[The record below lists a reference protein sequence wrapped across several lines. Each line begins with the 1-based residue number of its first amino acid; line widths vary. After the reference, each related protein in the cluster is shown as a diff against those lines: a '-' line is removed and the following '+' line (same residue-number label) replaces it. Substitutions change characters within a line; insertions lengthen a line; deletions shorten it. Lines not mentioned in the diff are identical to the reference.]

1 LDLHLKEYERKV
13 PEGNQEIGYLPVM
26 ILGQRF
32 KGGAHMFGIRF
43 FIKIFMT
50 SISFFSICFPLLFPL
65 ITYAA
70 QVTLAW
76 DPVMDP
82 NVVGY
87 RVYYGTSSRS
97 YQFNNDA
104 GRNTTI
110 TVSNLQDGTTYYF
123 AVTSYGT
130 AGLESGY
137 SNEVSYGAPT
147 TCLSVISPVSQS
159 VGYSGGTGTVSVSS
173 QSGCNWTAV
182 SNASSWI
189 IITSNN
195 SGTGN
200 GTVNYS
206 VDPNSATTSRSGTMT
221 IAGNAFTVNQGGVRC
236 AYTIS
241 PTSQSF
247 NSNGGTGTFSVTGTT
262 GCSWK
267 ASANARWLKITSGS
281 RGSGNGN
288 VNFSVSP
295 NTGRSSRTGT
305 VTIAGETFK
314 VTQSGRR

>member
-1 LDLHLKEYERKV
+1 
-13 PEGNQEIGYLPVM
+13 
-26 ILGQRF
+26 
-32 KGGAHMFGIRF
+32 MFGIRF
-43 FIKIFMT
+43 FIKIFLT
-50 SISFFSICFPLLFPL
+50 SISFLAFSFFSICFPLLFPP

-104 GRNTTI
+104 GNNITI

-137 SNEVSYGAPT
+137 SNEVSYSAPT
-147 TCLSVISPVSQS
+147 TCLNVISPVSQS

-206 VDPNSATTSRSGTMT
+206 VDANSATTSRSGTMT
-221 IAGNAFTVNQGGVRC
+221 IAGKAFTVNQGGVPC

-241 PTSQSF
+241 PTRQSF
-247 NSNGGTGTFSVTGTT
+247 NSNGGTGTISVTGTT

-267 ASANARWLKITSGS
+267 ASANASWLKITSRSS
-281 RGSGNGN
+281 RSGNGN

-295 NTGRSSRTGT
+295 NKGKSSRTGT
-305 VTIAGETFK
+305 MTIAGKTFK
-314 VTQSGRR
+314 VTQSGKG